1 MMIKSIITLIVT
13 AIAGLVGYL
22 VSDSF
27 RERLAQRQ
35 RDKIADEVARGDE
48 AAVNARIG
56 RFRAL
61 GPWVL
66 LALVVIV
73 GCAVT
78 RTCYVREQDK
88 VTALRPGE
96 VYSNATESVEWIV
109 PRAIM
114 TQLVIAEEKLIMSQS
129 WGWDPW
135 FKCASARQTGP
146 IYLRVA

>member
-1 MMIKSIITLIVT
+1 MIKSIITLIVT
-13 AIAGLVGYL
+13 AVAGLVGYL

-56 RFRAL
+56 RFRAV

-66 LALVVIV
+66 LALLVIV

-114 TQLVIAEEKLIMSQS
+114 TQLVIAEEKL
-129 WGWDPW
+129 
-135 FKCASARQTGP
+135 
-146 IYLRVA
+146 

>member
-1 MMIKSIITLIVT
+1 MIKSIITLIVT

-35 RDKIADEVARGDE
+35 RDRIADEVARGDE
-48 AAVNARIG
+48 AAVNDRIG

-114 TQLVIAEEKLIMSQS
+114 TQLVIAEEKL
-129 WGWDPW
+129 
-135 FKCASARQTGP
+135 
-146 IYLRVA
+146 

>member
-35 RDKIADEVARGDE
+35 RDKIADEVVRGDE

-61 GPWVL
+61 GPWAL
-66 LALVVIV
+66 LALLVIV

-114 TQLVIAEEKLIMSQS
+114 TQLVIAEEKL
-129 WGWDPW
+129 
-135 FKCASARQTGP
+135 
-146 IYLRVA
+146 

>member
-1 MMIKSIITLIVT
+1 MIKTIVTMIVT

-27 RERLAQRQ
+27 REKVAQRQ
-35 RDKIADEVARGDE
+35 RDKIADEVANGDE

-66 LALVVIV
+66 LSLVIIV

-96 VYSNATESVEWIV
+96 VYSNATDAVEWVV
-109 PRAIM
+109 PRTIM
-114 TQLVIAEEKLIMSQS
+114 TQLVIANERLQ
-129 WGWDPW
+129 
-135 FKCASARQTGP
+135 
-146 IYLRVA
+146 

>member
-22 VSDSF
+22 VSDGF

-56 RFRAL
+56 RFRAV

-66 LALVVIV
+66 LALLVIV

-114 TQLVIAEEKLIMSQS
+114 TQLVIASEKL
-129 WGWDPW
+129 
-135 FKCASARQTGP
+135 
-146 IYLRVA
+146 

>member
-61 GPWVL
+61 GLWVL

-114 TQLVIAEEKLIMSQS
+114 TQLVIAEEKL
-129 WGWDPW
+129 
-135 FKCASARQTGP
+135 
-146 IYLRVA
+146 

>member
-13 AIAGLVGYL
+13 AVAGLVGYL

-35 RDKIADEVARGDE
+35 RAKIADEVARGDE

-114 TQLVIAEEKLIMSQS
+114 TQLVIAEEKL
-129 WGWDPW
+129 
-135 FKCASARQTGP
+135 
-146 IYLRVA
+146 

>member
-1 MMIKSIITLIVT
+1 MIKSIITLIVT

-66 LALVVIV
+66 LALVVSV

-114 TQLVIAEEKLIMSQS
+114 TQLVIAEEKL
-129 WGWDPW
+129 
-135 FKCASARQTGP
+135 
-146 IYLRVA
+146 

>member
-1 MMIKSIITLIVT
+1 MIKIAITAVVT
-13 AIAGLVGYL
+13 AVAGIVGYFL
-22 VSDSF
+22 SDTF
-27 RERLAQRQ
+27 RERMAQRE
-35 RDKIADEVARGDE
+35 RDRIAAEVAGGDE

-56 RFRAL
+56 RFRAV

-96 VYSNATESVEWIV
+96 TYSNATEAVEWVV
-109 PRAIM
+109 PRTVM
-114 TQLVIAEEKLIMSQS
+114 TQLVIANEGLK
-129 WGWDPW
+129 
-135 FKCASARQTGP
+135 
-146 IYLRVA
+146 

>member
-1 MMIKSIITLIVT
+1 MIKSIITLIVT

-22 VSDSF
+22 VSDSY

-35 RDKIADEVARGDE
+35 RDRIADEVARGDE

-56 RFRAL
+56 RFRAS

-66 LALVVIV
+66 LALLVIV

-114 TQLVIAEEKLIMSQS
+114 THLVIAEEKL
-129 WGWDPW
+129 
-135 FKCASARQTGP
+135 
-146 IYLRVA
+146 

>member
-66 LALVVIV
+66 LALLVIV

-114 TQLVIAEEKLIMSQS
+114 TQLVIAEEKL
-129 WGWDPW
+129 
-135 FKCASARQTGP
+135 
-146 IYLRVA
+146 

>member
-1 MMIKSIITLIVT
+1 MIKAIVT
-13 AIAGLVGYL
+13 MLVTVVGGLVGYL

-35 RDKIADEVARGDE
+35 RDKIASEVARGDE

-78 RTCYVREQDK
+78 RTVYVKEQDK

-96 VYSNATESVEWIV
+96 IYSNATEAVEWVV
-109 PRAIM
+109 PRSVM
-114 TQLVIAEEKLIMSQS
+114 TQLVIANEGL
-129 WGWDPW
+129 
-135 FKCASARQTGP
+135 
-146 IYLRVA
+146 

>member
-1 MMIKSIITLIVT
+1 MIKTIITMVVT
-13 AIAGLVGYL
+13 AIAGLIGYL

-35 RDKIADEVARGDE
+35 RDKIAEEVARGDE

-56 RFRAL
+56 RFRAV

-66 LALVVIV
+66 LALVVVV

-88 VTALRPGE
+88 VTAISPTFHVRKQNPSGCWSFACRSSLHSRF
-96 VYSNATESVEWIV
+96 
-109 PRAIM
+109 R
-114 TQLVIAEEKLIMSQS
+114 
-129 WGWDPW
+129 
-135 FKCASARQTGP
+135 
-146 IYLRVA
+146 RVGSFA

>member
-1 MMIKSIITLIVT
+1 MIKSIITLIVT

-56 RFRAL
+56 RFRAV

-114 TQLVIAEEKLIMSQS
+114 TQLVIANERLQ
-129 WGWDPW
+129 
-135 FKCASARQTGP
+135 
-146 IYLRVA
+146 

>member
-61 GPWVL
+61 GPWGL

-96 VYSNATESVEWIV
+96 IYSNATESVEWIV

-114 TQLVIAEEKLIMSQS
+114 TQLVIAEEKL
-129 WGWDPW
+129 
-135 FKCASARQTGP
+135 
-146 IYLRVA
+146 

>member
-35 RDKIADEVARGDE
+35 RDKLADEVARGDE

-56 RFRAL
+56 RFRAV

-66 LALVVIV
+66 LALLVIV

-114 TQLVIAEEKLIMSQS
+114 TQLVIASEKL
-129 WGWDPW
+129 
-135 FKCASARQTGP
+135 
-146 IYLRVA
+146 

>member
-1 MMIKSIITLIVT
+1 MIKSIITLIVT

-73 GCAVT
+73 GCAGT

-96 VYSNATESVEWIV
+96 VYSNATEAVEWIV

-114 TQLVIAEEKLIMSQS
+114 TQLVIASEKL
-129 WGWDPW
+129 
-135 FKCASARQTGP
+135 
-146 IYLRVA
+146 

>member
-56 RFRAL
+56 HFRAL

-114 TQLVIAEEKLIMSQS
+114 TQLVIAEEKL
-129 WGWDPW
+129 
-135 FKCASARQTGP
+135 
-146 IYLRVA
+146 

>member
-1 MMIKSIITLIVT
+1 MIKSIITLIVT

-66 LALVVIV
+66 LALLVIV

-114 TQLVIAEEKLIMSQS
+114 TQLVIAEEKL
-129 WGWDPW
+129 
-135 FKCASARQTGP
+135 
-146 IYLRVA
+146 